1 MIREEIRDDGDLH
14 FIGKTDAQ
22 ILREL
27 FGIHGRRSIVLPDE
41 QYEHQDNTPTMPDD
55 EKGSQSH

>member
-1 MIREEIRDDGDLH
+1 MIREETREDGDLH

-27 FGIHGRRSIVLPDE
+27 YGLRTRRGIIMPDE
-41 QYEHQDNTPTMPDD
+41 LSEHQNEIAAIPDD
-55 EKGSQSH
+55 ETGSQTH

>member
-27 FGIHGRRSIVLPDE
+27 YGTRARRGIVLADE
-41 QYEHQDNTPTMPDD
+41 QSEHQNNMAVIPND
-55 EKGSQSH
+55 ETGSQTR

>member
-1 MIREEIRDDGDLH
+1 MIREEIRDDGDLR

-27 FGIHGRRSIVLPDE
+27 YGTRARRGIVLADE
-41 QYEHQDNTPTMPDD
+41 QSEPQNKMAAMPND
-55 EKGSQSH
+55 ETGSQTR

>member
-1 MIREEIRDDGDLH
+1 MIREEIREDAELH

-27 FGIHGRRSIVLPDE
+27 FGGRIRRPVALPDE
-41 QYEHQDNTPTMPDD
+41 QSEHQSKVAPALDRET
-55 EKGSQSH
+55 GSQTH